1 MAQQHPSTQPV
12 QPTPQHA
19 DEDEVIHVPDKKH
32 RARWIMLILLVVMI
46 LTTFTVGDEIVQ
58 LMTGR
63 GRASTYASWNHPGEG
78 RQSVSAEE
86 WQTTARSLHKM
97 YTLLGADLKD
107 AQVKETVATTLILSA
122 LGERA
127 GVSFTDKELGDFI
140 KLRFGSATNYHL
152 ILPRY
157 DTTAKEF
164 EGTLRRY
171 FVAQRYAALL
181 AGAWNTPDV
190 DTVVKN
196 WKTQH
201 QEYAFD
207 YVELPVEGVLAEVKA
222 VPLSDEELQKYFDGL
237 PQPRKD
243 SFKSKEKIAAE
254 VAGIA
259 YEGVSTDA
267 LFAKYPKPTDEAEL
281 EKQARAYY
289 DGFAPR
295 RFRNPTATSQADF
308 LKPYT
313 DVAGQARSEALIYG
327 ALGKWL
333 EELRAREAKG
343 ESFDLAA
350 EAASIGLA
358 YHKLPDPT
366 EQELWVTSKPASW
379 MGIETPAMIFGNS
392 TDAVPGKLYP
402 AVIVDDTGFTLP
414 RILARADPAMPPFSE
429 IAEKL
434 RDEIWNTKAKEL
446 AKKKLEDL
454 RDQFG
459 ERPKAPE
466 GQAAPSFL
474 PQVEEAKFYEVARG
488 AGLEA
493 KLRDYKERMPAPG
506 ETPSAIDGYVR
517 TQAGLFAEK
526 VGTVLAAGT
535 DFEGKHAY
543 LVRVRGVRDPD
554 PARMKPNEFAMV
566 TMGARSAA
574 QSEFNSRALSLTAL
588 ESRYGLSF
596 VEKGP
601 DSGQ

>member
-1 MAQQHPSTQPV
+1 MAQQQSSTQPV
-12 QPTPQHA
+12 PPTPQHV

-32 RARWIMLILLVVMI
+32 RARWIMLILLVIMI
-46 LTTFTVGDEIVQ
+46 LTTFTVGDEIVR
-58 LMTGR
+58 LMTGQGR
-63 GRASTYASWNHPGEG
+63 GSTYASWNHPSEG
-78 RQSVSAEE
+78 KQSVSGEE
-86 WQTTARSLHKM
+86 WQTLARSLHKM
-97 YTLLGADLKD
+97 YSLLGADLRD
-107 AQVKETVATTLILSA
+107 QQVKETVATTLILSA

-127 GVSFTDKELGDFI
+127 GVSFTDKELGEFI
-140 KLRFGSATNYHL
+140 KQRFGNATNYHL

-171 FVAQRYAALL
+171 FIAQRYAALL
-181 AGAWNTPDV
+181 AGAWNTPDI
-190 DTVVKN
+190 DTLVKN

-207 YVELPVEGVLAEVKA
+207 YVELPIETVLAEIKA
-222 VPLSDEELQKYFDGL
+222 TPLSDEELQKYFDGL

-295 RFRNPTATSQADF
+295 RFRNPAATSQADF
-308 LKPYT
+308 LRPYAE
-313 DVAGQARSEALIYG
+313 VAAQARSEALLYA

-333 EELRAREAKG
+333 EELRARESKG

-350 EAASIGLA
+350 EAATLGLA

-366 EQELWVTSKPASW
+366 EQEQWVLSKPASW
-379 MGIETPAMIFGNS
+379 MGIETPAMIFGNA

-414 RILARADPAMPPFSE
+414 RILSRADPAMPPFSE

-434 RDEIWNTKAKEL
+434 RDEIWNNKAKDL

-466 GQAAPSFL
+466 GQPAPSFL
-474 PQVEEAKFYEVARG
+474 PQVEEPKFFEVARN
-488 AGLEA
+488 AGFEA

-526 VGTVLAAGT
+526 VGTVLPAGA
-535 DFEGKHAY
+535 DFEGKHAF
-543 LVRVRGVRDPD
+543 LVRVHGVRDPD
-554 PARMKPNEFAMV
+554 PARMKPNEFAVV

-574 QSEFNSRALSLTAL
+574 VSEFNARALSLSAL
-588 ESRYGLSF
+588 QTQYGLSF
-596 VEKGP
+596 VEKDDGA
-601 DSGQ
+601 GQ